1 MSRARSMVSPP
12 ILLVIITV
20 ILVRAQRA
28 TSETTTTEFIF
39 QGFKGNQSQFQL
51 EGDSTIK
58 SNGLLRLTDRKS
70 NLAGTAFYNKPVRL
84 LLETNRNST
93 NATRVRSFSTRF
105 VFVIIPSSSSS
116 GGFGFTFTLS
126 PTTNRP
132 NAGSAQYLGV
142 LNKENNGDPR
152 NHVFS
157 VEFDTVQGSGDD
169 TDKIGNDIGLNFNNR
184 TSDFQEPVV
193 YYQNDD
199 PNKRE
204 DFELES
210 GNPIQALL
218 TYDGATQTLNVT
230 VYPAKLGFKPTKP
243 LISKQ
248 IPKLLDVVQEEM
260 YVGFTAATGK
270 GDQSSDHYV
279 MGWSFSSVGENPIAA
294 TLDLSELPPPPATKR
309 RGFSSQ
315 VIVLIVAL
323 STVMLVML
331 VLLFFFVMYKKR
343 LRQEETLE
351 DWEIDHPRRF
361 RYRDLYVATDGFKE
375 AGVIGTGG
383 FGTVYKGKL
392 ASSDLIAVKKIVPN
406 SRQGVREFMAEI
418 ESLGR
423 VRHRNL
429 VNLQGWCKH
438 RSDLLLIYD
447 YIPNGSLDSLLYSV
461 PRRSSAVLPWDAR
474 LEIAKGIA
482 SGLLYLH
489 EEWEQ
494 MVVHR
499 DVKPSNVL
507 IESNMNPRLGDFGL
521 ARLYERGSMSETT
534 GLVGTIGY
542 MAPELAR
549 NGKPSDAFAFG
560 VLLLERKP
568 TDSGTFFLVDWVMDL
583 HARGEIL
590 SAVDPRLGSDYDGR
604 EARVALAV
612 GLLCCH
618 QKPASRPSMRGVLKF
633 LNGEE
638 EVVEIDDEWGYSK
651 SSRSDFGSNFV
662 GYVSSSTSIPSSSSA
677 FDTRI
682 ISTSHVTSGGYRK
695 KCLFQYELDA
705 SYLFIHELRTSA
717 YSTLN

>member
-1 MSRARSMVSPP
+1 MDTARRSMV
-12 ILLVIITV
+12 LLASLLFRLFLIPSVP
-20 ILVRAQRA
+20 VRA
-28 TSETTTTEFIF
+28 TTEFTF
-39 QGFKGNQSQFQL
+39 RGFKGN
-51 EGDSTIK
+51 DSEIRIAGEAAVIK
-58 SNGLLRLTDRKS
+58 PDGLLRLTNRAS
-70 NLAGTAFYNKPVRL
+70 NVTGTAFYHKPVRL
-84 LLETNRNST
+84 LETNRKAT
-93 NATRVRSFSTRF
+93 NATTVRSFSTRF

-126 PTTNRP
+126 PTPNRP

-152 NHVFS
+152 NHVFA

-169 TDKIGNDIGLNFNNR
+169 TDRIGNDIGLNFNSR

-193 YYQNDD
+193 YYQKDD

-218 TYDGATQTLNVT
+218 NYDGATQTLNVT

-243 LISKQ
+243 LISRQ

-270 GDQSSDHYV
+270 RDQSSDHYV

-294 TLDLSELPPPPATKR
+294 TLDLSELPPPPLNTATKK
-309 RGFSSQ
+309 RGFRSQ

-323 STVMLVML
+323 STVMLIML
-331 VLLFFFVMYKKR
+331 VLLF
-343 LRQEETLE
+343 
-351 DWEIDHPRRF
+351 
-361 RYRDLYVATDGFKE
+361 YVATDGFKE
-375 AGVIGTGG
+375 TGIIGTGG

-392 ASSDLIAVKKIVPN
+392 ANADLIAVKKIIPN

-447 YIPNGSLDSLLYSV
+447 YIPNGSLDSLLYTV
-461 PRRSSAVLPWDAR
+461 PRRSGAVLPWNAR
-474 LEIAKGIA
+474 FEIAKGVA

-494 MVVHR
+494 IVVHR

-521 ARLYERGSMSETT
+521 ARLYERGSLSETT

-542 MAPELAR
+542 VAPELAR
-549 NGKPSDAFAFG
+549 NGKPS
-560 VLLLERKP
+560 
-568 TDSGTFFLVDWVMDL
+568 
-583 HARGEIL
+583 
-590 SAVDPRLGSDYDGR
+590 SAL
-604 EARVALAV
+604 
-612 GLLCCH
+612 
-618 QKPASRPSMRGVLKF
+618 
-633 LNGEE
+633 
-638 EVVEIDDEWGYSK
+638 
-651 SSRSDFGSNFV
+651 
-662 GYVSSSTSIPSSSSA
+662 
-677 FDTRI
+677 
-682 ISTSHVTSGGYRK
+682 
-695 KCLFQYELDA
+695 
-705 SYLFIHELRTSA
+705 
-717 YSTLN
+717 

>member
-1 MSRARSMVSPP
+1 MDTARSM
-12 ILLVIITV
+12 ILFASLLFSLFLIPSVP
-20 ILVRAQRA
+20 VRA
-28 TSETTTTEFIF
+28 TTEFTF
-39 QGFKGNQSQFQL
+39 RGFKGNKTEIRIAGEAAL
-51 EGDSTIK
+51 INPD
-58 SNGLLRLTDRKS
+58 GLLRLTNRAS
-70 NLAGTAFYNKPVRL
+70 NVTGTAFYHKPVR

-93 NATRVRSFSTRF
+93 TVGSFSTRF

-126 PTTNRP
+126 PTPNRP

-169 TDKIGNDIGLNFNNR
+169 TDRIGNDIGLNFNNR

-218 TYDGATQTLNVT
+218 NYDGPTQTLNVT
-230 VYPAKLGFKPTKP
+230 VYPAKLGFKPNKP
-243 LISKQ
+243 LISRQ
-248 IPKLLDVVQEEM
+248 IPKLADIVEEEM

-270 GDQSSDHYV
+270 RDQSSDHYL
-279 MGWSFSSVGENPIAA
+279 MGWSFSNVGENPIAA
-294 TLDLSELPPPPATKR
+294 TLDLSELPPPPLNIANTKR
-309 RGFSSQ
+309 RFNSRI
-315 VIVLIVAL
+315 IVLFVSL
-323 STVMLVML
+323 STVMLIML
-331 VLLFFFVMYKKR
+331 VLLFFFVMYKRR
-343 LRQEETLE
+343 LRQEEILE

-361 RYRDLYVATDGFKE
+361 RYRDLHVATDGFKE
-375 AGVIGTGG
+375 NGIIGTGG

-392 ASSDLIAVKKIVPN
+392 PNSDLIAVKKIIPN

-438 RSDLLLIYD
+438 RKDLLLIYD

-461 PRRSSAVLPWDAR
+461 PRRTGAVLPWNAR
-474 LEIAKGIA
+474 FEIAKGVA

-494 MVVHR
+494 IVVHR

-521 ARLYERGSMSETT
+521 ARLYERGTMSETT

-549 NGKPSDAFAFG
+549 NGKPSSASDAFAFG
-560 VLLLERKP
+560 VLLLEMVCGRKP
-568 TDSGTFFLVDWVMDL
+568 TDSGSFFIVDWVMDL
-583 HARGEIL
+583 HASGEIL
-590 SAVDPRLGSDYDGR
+590 SAVDPRLGSDYDGG
-604 EARVALAV
+604 EARVALAA

-618 QKPASRPSMRGVLKF
+618 QNPESRPSMKGVLRF
-633 LNGEE
+633 LNGDE
-638 EVVEIDDEWGYSK
+638 EVAEFDDDWRYSK
-651 SSRSDFGSNFV
+651 SSRSDFGSRFV
-662 GYVSSSTSIPSSSSA
+662 GCVSSTSSKASSP
-677 FDTRI
+677 FVTRI
-682 ISTSHVTSGGYRK
+682 TSTSHVNSG
-695 KCLFQYELDA
+695 
-705 SYLFIHELRTSA
+705 
-717 YSTLN
+717 

>member
-1 MSRARSMVSPP
+1 MDTARKLTV
-12 ILLVIITV
+12 LLASLLFSLFLIPSVP
-20 ILVRAQRA
+20 VRA
-28 TSETTTTEFIF
+28 TTEFTF
-39 QGFKGNQSQFQL
+39 RGFKRNESAIRIAG
-51 EGDSTIK
+51 EAAVIK
-58 SNGLLRLTDRKS
+58 PDGLLRLTNRAS
-70 NLAGTAFYNKPVRL
+70 NVTGTAFYHKPVR
-84 LLETNRNST
+84 LLETNRN
-93 NATRVRSFSTRF
+93 ATRVGSFSTRF
-105 VFVIIPSSSSS
+105 VFLIIPSSSSS

-126 PTTNRP
+126 PTPNRP

-152 NHVFS
+152 NHVFA

-169 TDKIGNDIGLNFNNR
+169 TDRIGNDIGLNFNNR

-218 TYDGATQTLNVT
+218 NYDGATQTLNVT

-243 LISKQ
+243 LISRQ

-270 GDQSSDHYV
+270 GDQSSDHYL

-294 TLDLSELPPPPATKR
+294 TLDLSELPPPPRNTATKR
-309 RGFSSQ
+309 GFNSQ
-315 VIVLIVAL
+315 ITVLIVAL
-323 STVMLVML
+323 SAVMVIML

-375 AGVIGTGG
+375 AGIIGTGG
-383 FGTVYKGKL
+383 FGTVFKGKL
-392 ASSDLIAVKKIVPN
+392 ANSDDLIAVKKIIPN

-438 RSDLLLIYD
+438 RTDLLLIYD
-447 YIPNGSLDSLLYSV
+447 YIPNGSLDSLLYTV
-461 PRRSSAVLPWDAR
+461 PRRSGAVLPWNAR
-474 LEIAKGIA
+474 FEIAKGIA

-494 MVVHR
+494 IVVHR

-521 ARLYERGSMSETT
+521 ARLYERGSLTETT

-542 MAPELAR
+542 VAPELAR
-549 NGKPSDAFAFG
+549 NGKPSSASDAFAFG
-560 VLLLERKP
+560 VLLLEIVCGRKP
-568 TDSGTFFLVDWVMDL
+568 TDSGSFFLVDWVMGL

-590 SAVDPRLGSDYDGR
+590 STIDPRLGSDYDGG
-604 EARVALAV
+604 EARVVLAV

-618 QKPASRPSMRGVLKF
+618 QNPASRPSMRGVLRF

-638 EVVEIDDEWGYSK
+638 EVAEIDGEWGYSK
-651 SSRSDFGSNFV
+651 SSRSDFGSIFL
-662 GYVSSSTSIPSSSSA
+662 GYVPSSSSKA
-677 FDTRI
+677 SSSSFVTRI
-682 ISTSHVTSGGYRK
+682 TSTSRVTSGG
-695 KCLFQYELDA
+695 
-705 SYLFIHELRTSA
+705 
-717 YSTLN
+717 